1 MGAFVGTLNQYV
13 DFLVLGAFTIAVLS
27 LPFGFM
33 TPLTAGWQWLSEQV
47 RDSDT
52 WIQVGLIA
60 GVLFAAF
67 YFAGYAVN
75 ALGHAFLHRA
85 HYSIINN
92 AATLAQQEG
101 PEQSG
106 ANPIA
111 NQGPANGPRR
121 DFIWRVLP
129 LFGPL
134 FHVPEPDE
142 LRNYENDA
150 RKQVYWDICDP
161 NSSEDMLGGG
171 VLRELRLLRGAIGV
185 TQILLPL
192 CLVGLALSRT
202 RFRCAKSQGRWSL
215 GTLVFAPF
223 VYLLVIV
230 PGYWDVEY
238 EEHSTIWA
246 AFPPSLDPLTADKL
260 DSFLPCVK
268 MKMIA
273 AGKKDDKKET
283 GQGNG
288 QPESPAS
295 PPILHQRGD

>member
-1 MGAFVGTLNQYV
+1 MGALFGTLNQYV
-13 DFLVLGAFTIAVLS
+13 DFLVLGAFTIVVLS

-52 WIQVGLIA
+52 WVQVGLIA

-67 YFAGYAVN
+67 YFAGYSVN

-85 HYSIINN
+85 HYSIINS
-92 AATLAQQEG
+92 AATLAQQQG
-101 PEQSG
+101 PEQNVAHAS
-106 ANPIA
+106 A
-111 NQGPANGPRR
+111 NQASVPPKRR

-142 LRNYENDA
+142 LKNYENDA

-161 NSSEDMLGGG
+161 QSSDDMLGGG

-185 TQILLPL
+185 TQLLLPL
-192 CLVGLALSRT
+192 CLIGLILSAT
-202 RFRCAKSQGRWSL
+202 KLRCVESQWKWSL
-215 GTLVFAPF
+215 GTLVIAPF

-238 EEHSTIWA
+238 EEHATIWA
-246 AFPPSLDPLTADKL
+246 AFPPSLDPLTADKI
-260 DSFLPCVK
+260 DSFLPCAK
-268 MKMIA
+268 MKILA
-273 AGKKDDKKET
+273 AGKKDDKKES
-283 GQGNG
+283 GPGNG
-288 QPESPAS
+288 QPENPPS
-295 PPILHQRGD
+295 PPVQHPRGD